1 MIALK
6 VSFFMNK
13 TRSFEFS
20 SKNNFLKIEKTFK
33 TFAKV

>member
-6 VSFFMNK
+6 VSVFMNK

-20 SKNNFLKIEKTFK
+20 SENNFLKNGKR
-33 TFAKV
+33 